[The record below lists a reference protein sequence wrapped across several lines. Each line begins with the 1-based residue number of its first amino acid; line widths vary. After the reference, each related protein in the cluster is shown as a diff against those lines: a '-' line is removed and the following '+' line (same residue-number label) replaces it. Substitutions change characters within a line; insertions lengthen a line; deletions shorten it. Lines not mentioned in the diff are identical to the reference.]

1 MHQFTNCLS
10 QFLDKQFVNLC
21 SFKIDSHI
29 FVHRVTSILST
40 HNKIKQL
47 AKKVV
52 TGNKTP
58 KATYSVCTDTKYRGI

>member
-29 FVHRVTSILST
+29 FVP
-40 HNKIKQL
+40 
-47 AKKVV
+47 
-52 TGNKTP
+52 GNKTP